1 MYKAVGLNILAGML
15 LAAAPVFASPL
26 STTARTVIPKQIQQL
41 IVVDY
46 RSINDSSTAM
56 ALKAKVLPQ
65 PLKNFEDKLRGAG
78 ISPETDIDQLVF
90 ASYRDKDGL
99 RVVGVAQG
107 SFSLQQ
113 VMKRL
118 KKQKIKPAVYRKM
131 ALYPIASG
139 LYMSLVD
146 PSTMLFGDKNAVQTA
161 LDVRDGESSSVND
174 NQQVLD
180 MMGSVQDGMVWS
192 VLDQEGTQT
201 MLKSALGNAA
211 SLADYEM
218 VRKRMLGSRYTMNF
232 SDGVDFDLDVM
243 TSDSFTAATLSSLL
257 KAGVMFRKA
266 TANDTEKT
274 ALENLSVDSSSSDLK
289 LNFRTDDKKFQ
300 ALLDSELFKTVSR

>member
-15 LAAAPVFASPL
+15 LAAAPLFASPL
-26 STTARTVIPKQIQQL
+26 STTARTVIPKELQQL

-65 PLKNFEDKLRGAG
+65 PLKNFEDKLRSAG
-78 ISPETDIDQLVF
+78 ISPENDIDQLVF

-118 KKQKIKPAVYRKM
+118 KKEKIKPAVYRKM

-146 PSTMLFGDKNAVQTA
+146 PSTMLFGDKTAVQTA
-161 LDVRDGESSSVND
+161 LDVRDGESASVND

-180 MMGSVQDGMVWS
+180 MMSSVQDGMVWS

-266 TANDTEKT
+266 TANDAEKT